1 MKKTLYNNAVERL
14 NGYLKANEM
23 RPSVVRNAVLEQ
35 ACYLPQPFTAKQL
48 VEVCKEQR
56 ISIGAVYNSLNIFIS
71 AQILHA
77 TERQRGKM
85 ATEYE
90 LITGNQH
97 HMQIICQ
104 KCGRVSDIQDRAIAR
119 LIQERK
125 YSNFT
130 LQHYSLFVY
139 GECKVC
145 RRLKSKN

>member
-35 ACYLPQPFTAKQL
+35 ACYLLQPFTAKQL

-56 ISIGAVYNSLNIFIS
+56 ISIGTVYNSLNIFIS

-145 RRLKSKN
+145 RRLKRKN

>member
-56 ISIGAVYNSLNIFIS
+56 ISIGTVYNSLNIFIS

-145 RRLKSKN
+145 RRLKRKN

>member
-56 ISIGAVYNSLNIFIS
+56 ISIGTVYNSLNLFIS

-77 TERQRGKM
+77 TERQRGKT

-97 HMQIICQ
+97 RMQIICQ

-145 RRLKSKN
+145 RRLKRKN

>member
-1 MKKTLYNNAVERL
+1 
-14 NGYLKANEM
+14 M

-56 ISIGAVYNSLNIFIS
+56 ISIGTVYNSLNLFIS

-145 RRLKSKN
+145 RRLKRKN

>member
-56 ISIGAVYNSLNIFIS
+56 ISIGTVYNSLNIFIS

-77 TERQRGKM
+77 TERQRGKA

-90 LITGNQH
+90 VITGEH
-97 HMQIICQ
+97 HCMQIICQ
-104 KCGRVSDIQDRAIAR
+104 KCGRISDIQDKAIAR
-119 LIQERK
+119 LIKERK

-145 RRLKSKN
+145 RRLKRKN